1 MAIQS
6 CFQVMSGNNYET
18 NELLQQYLIF
28 HYGTADDQFPHTFG
42 GSDALDFPKRC
53 ALEGSADEIDLVQD
67 RALDLGCAVGR
78 STFELAR
85 HYKEVIGIDYSHA
98 FIDAAKTLQRVGI
111 CSASRQDEGKLSTVL
126 DLHVDTSID
135 RERVSFEQGDAHSIR
150 DDIGQ
155 FDLVLACNL
164 ICRLE
169 EPLRLI
175 FRLADLVK
183 PGGRL
188 FLTTPFTWMER
199 YTPLANWLG
208 SGSEDSF
215 NALRRALEPN
225 FTLDHDWDMP
235 FIIREHARKFQYSI
249 AKASRWHRI

>member
-1 MAIQS
+1 
-6 CFQVMSGNNYET
+6 MSENSYET
-18 NELLQQYLIF
+18 DELLQQYLIF
-28 HYGTADDQFPHTFG
+28 HYGSADDQFPYTFG

-53 ALEGSADEIDLVQD
+53 ALEGSANGIDLVQD

-85 HYKEVIGIDYSHA
+85 DYKEVIGIDYSHT
-98 FIDAAKTLQRVGI
+98 FIDAAKALQRDGT
-111 CSASRQDEGKLSTVL
+111 CLASRQDEGLLSTVL
-126 DLHVDTSID
+126 NLQVDASID
-135 RERVSFEQGDAHSIR
+135 RERVSFEQGDAQSIR

-188 FLTTPFTWMER
+188 FMTTPFTWMER
-199 YTPLANWLG
+199 FTPPANWLG
-208 SGSEDSF
+208 NGSEDSF
-215 NALRRALEPN
+215 DELRRALEPN
-225 FTLDHDWDMP
+225 FTLDDDWDMP
-235 FIIREHARKFQYSI
+235 FIIREHTRKFQYSI
-249 AKASRWHRI
+249 AKASRWRRI